1 MSASQAKKIPDQ
13 KAGLRRNEQK
23 WTPTLLAAGWTL
35 LPSVILERQG
45 DLGLDAVD
53 VNIILHLARHWW
65 YSENPPRPSKRRIA
79 DCMKVDPS
87 TVRRHLARLER
98 RGLISRVPR
107 FDPIRG
113 QQSNTYDMSGL
124 IKAALPFAEEAIA
137 VIAERQANEGR
148 SKDKAPLKL
157 LSD

>member
-1 MSASQAKKIPDQ
+1 MSVARTKKIHDK

-53 VNIILHLARHWW
+53 VNIIMHLARHWW
-65 YSENPPRPSKRRIA
+65 YSENPPRPSKKRIA
-79 DCMKVDPS
+79 DCMKVDLS
-87 TVRRHLARLER
+87 TVRRHLARLEK
-98 RGLISRVPR
+98 RGLISRTPR
-107 FDPIRG
+107 LDPIRG

-124 IKAALPFAEEAIA
+124 IEAALPFAEEAIA
-137 VIAERQANEGR
+137 VIAERQANKGR
-148 SKDKAPLKL
+148 SRDASRLKV
-157 LSD
+157 LSE

>member
-1 MSASQAKKIPDQ
+1 MSAAQAKKIHDK

-35 LPSVILERQG
+35 LPSVILERQS

-65 YSENPPRPSKRRIA
+65 YSENPPRPSKQRIA

-87 TVRRHLARLER
+87 TVRRHLAGLEK
-98 RGLISRVPR
+98 RGLITRVPR

-113 QQSNTYDMSGL
+113 QQSNTYDLSGL
-124 IKAALPFAEEAIA
+124 IKAALPFAEQAIA
-137 VIAERQANEGR
+137 IIAERQANKDR
-148 SKDKAPLKL
+148 SPEKSPWK
-157 LSD
+157 